1 MLLFSQSVM
10 FDSFVTPWTV
20 AVQAPLSVGFS
31 RQEYWSELPFPFPEH
46 LPDPGIK
53 PASPALAGRFFTT
66 EPAGKPLEN
75 ISFIL
80 ERKLI

>member
-1 MLLFSQSVM
+1 MLSFSQSVI
-10 FDSFVTPWTV
+10 FDSFVTPWTI

-31 RQEYWSELPFPFPEH
+31 RQESWSELPFPFPEH

-66 EPAGKPLEN
+66 EPSEKPN
-75 ISFIL
+75 HFTS
-80 ERKLI
+80 